1 MSAFLLYLPPAL
13 PVSSAGSADHH
24 RNQITLPPPSLVDK
38 IFSDPGFYLVSE
50 SECGCAVV
58 IDPVAEIKIE
68 PLEQVL
74 LVVHKLEVLVV
85 VLLPAN
91 LPSSP
96 PSPPLKLAP
105 TVLTALGHCP
115 AADAV
120 ALLLPPEAPSNPSED
135 RSNLRRLLLRRDSL
149 TLRLGDSSSHPG
161 TGW

>member
-1 MSAFLLYLPPAL
+1 M
-13 PVSSAGSADHH
+13 
-24 RNQITLPPPSLVDK
+24 
-38 IFSDPGFYLVSE
+38 
-50 SECGCAVV
+50 
-58 IDPVAEIKIE
+58 AEIKIE

-85 VLLPAN
+85 VLLH
-91 LPSSP
+91 LPSP

-120 ALLLPPEAPSNPSED
+120 ALLLPPEAPSNPSKD
-135 RSNLRRLLLRRDSL
+135 RSNLRSLLLRRDSL